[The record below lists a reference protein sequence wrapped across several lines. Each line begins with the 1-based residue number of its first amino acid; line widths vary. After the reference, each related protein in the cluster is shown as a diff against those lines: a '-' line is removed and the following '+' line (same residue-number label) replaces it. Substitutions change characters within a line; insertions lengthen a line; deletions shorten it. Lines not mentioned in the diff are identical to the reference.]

1 MNTDPC
7 RAKPKLL
14 AVDLSFWVSLGRLLG
29 NPGAVW
35 FSGDVQAA
43 DWNMLPREPRQLSEA
58 RYLNFRCLML
68 SEMYL
73 TLRKVWGN
81 VSVLFYIWKIERYIV
96 NV

>member
-1 MNTDPC
+1 
-7 RAKPKLL
+7 
-14 AVDLSFWVSLGRLLG
+14 
-29 NPGAVW
+29 
-35 FSGDVQAA
+35 
-43 DWNMLPREPRQLSEA
+43 MLPREPRQLSEA